1 MVGSESDYDV
11 PAWAAP
17 TAAAIKGSFFPLAIL
32 SLSPHPDA
40 REALARCISYASKPN
55 FASDANF
62 DAEVKGVWDKC
73 NAALN
78 SIGASNCVEG
88 VSSLMPVP
96 LATFDIK
103 DNIRYRSWPL
113 HDRRSL
119 SLELKVITAA
129 SGIVAATRTADSL
142 PQHDVQALLQLIDQ
156 FVSHGSRESARPPAD
171 FVLYQHAA
179 WELQK
184 CIGSNSSSSSN
195 LTAFKALKNMLVA
208 SWVSFHARSWNYSG
222 SNCVS
227 ACGCAVFPYQ
237 VPVSKQLLMLPAPPT
252 SGLYASSSGPSAS
265 MSSLLLDLANSC
277 TLADRSN
284 VAAALS
290 SLSDHIMHSDSISH
304 SSRHAAAVACTF
316 LMEIIQ
322 TIPSGL
328 FEDLVALISSTR
340 DLLLASS
347 SSSPLPTPAPA
358 HSSLTFSS
366 ALDALILHLRSWG
379 DASSPTAINATMA
392 ALAVCY
398 RITSTRNVTTQDCAS
413 LLVCVGLSRLH
424 LTLPSVPIDPSAK
437 FRVKA
442 SALFSSAS
450 EIETLSSSTQAAASA
465 VTAFVSGSLSRVLA
479 VSSHELST
487 SAAVAE
493 REQVERPVPDAFE
506 PLFSDLFSIS
516 TSLCSIERLMQVCP
530 MIITQVC
537 IPD

>member
-32 SLSPHPDA
+32 SLSPHSDA

-88 VSSLMPVP
+88 LSSLMPVP
-96 LATFDIK
+96 LATFDLK
-103 DNIRYRSWPL
+103 DNVRYRSWPL

-129 SGIVAATRTADSL
+129 SAIVAATRSADAL
-142 PQHDVQALLQLIDQ
+142 PQHDVHALQQLIDQ
-156 FVSHGSRESARPPAD
+156 FVSHGSRESARPPTD
-171 FVLYQHAA
+171 FVLYQHTA

-184 CIGSNSSSSSN
+184 CMGSSSSSSSN

-237 VPVSKQLLMLPAPPT
+237 VPVSKQLLMLPAPHT

-265 MSSLLLDLANSC
+265 MSSVLLDLANSC

-290 SLSDHIMHSDSISH
+290 SLSDHIMHSDSIVH

-316 LMEIIQ
+316 LIEIIQ

-328 FEDLVALISSTR
+328 FEDLVALITGTR

-347 SSSPLPTPAPA
+347 SSLLSPAPA
-358 HSSLTFSS
+358 HSSPTLLST
-366 ALDALILHLRSWG
+366 LDVLSLHLRSWG
-379 DASSPTAINATMA
+379 DASSPTAIIATMA

-450 EIETLSSSTQAAASA
+450 EIETLSSSSLAAASA
-465 VTAFVSGSLSRVLA
+465 VTAFISGSLSRVLA

-487 SAAVAE
+487 AAAVAE
-493 REQVERPVPDAFE
+493 RDQVERPVPDAFE
-506 PLFSDLFSIS
+506 PLFSDLYSIS

-530 MIITQVC
+530 IVMKQVC
-537 IPD
+537 HSD